1 MMAALRA
8 ARAASAR
15 PAFGELFLK
24 TDPAWQARHKAQL
37 SGGAFD
43 MSANHTPP
51 MEVFYSA
58 TPNGWKVA
66 IMLEELKLAGAP
78 EVGWRKVELDLQ
90 KGDQFSDWFKAV
102 NPNCRLCSRLCIF
115 RTVHVPTCRL
125 CRLCSGCVGS
135 DVHSLKCVVLAG

>member
-102 NPNCRLCSRLCIF
+102 NPNCRLCSVGSVSRLGCASF
-115 RTVHVPTCRL
+115 VL
-125 CRLCSGCVGS
+125 CTFLLVGCVG
-135 DVHSLKCVVLAG
+135 CAAGVSAQMCTR

>member
-1 MMAALRA
+1 MAALRA

-24 TDPAWQARHKAQL
+24 HKAQL

-102 NPNCRLCSRLCIF
+102 NPNCRLW
-115 RTVHVPTCRL
+115 
-125 CRLCSGCVGS
+125 
-135 DVHSLKCVVLAG
+135 

>member
-8 ARAASAR
+8 ARAASAAR

-24 TDPAWQARHKAQL
+24 TDPVRQARHKAQL

-102 NPNCRLCSRLCIF
+102 NPNCRLCRE
-115 RTVHVPTCRL
+115 CRE
-125 CRLCSGCVGS
+125 CVGS
-135 DVHSLKCVVLAG
+135 AVHLSYCARSYL

>member
-1 MMAALRA
+1 MYSETPSEPTPSIPLMMAALRA
-8 ARAASAR
+8 ARAASAAR

-24 TDPAWQARHKAQL
+24 TDPVRQARHNAQL
-37 SGGAFD
+37 GGAFD

-102 NPNCRLCSRLCIF
+102 NPNCRLCRE
-115 RTVHVPTCRL
+115 CRE
-125 CRLCSGCVGS
+125 CVGS
-135 DVHSLKCVVLAG
+135 AVHLSYCARSYL

>member
-8 ARAASAR
+8 ARAASAAR

-24 TDPAWQARHKAQL
+24 TDPARQARHKAQL
-37 SGGAFD
+37 GGAFD

-102 NPNCRLCSRLCIF
+102 NPNCRLCGCTSFVLCTF
-115 RTVHVPTCRL
+115 LLV
-125 CRLCSGCVGS
+125 GCVG
-135 DVHSLKCVVLAG
+135 CAAGVSAQMCTR